1 MRFKNYI
8 LFVAFLIQFISS
20 AQEFPP
26 IEVFMPETYGAEDQN
41 WAIDQGSDQSIY
53 FANNKGLLV
62 YNGAKWQLYKSTNSS
77 IKRSVKVINDRI
89 YTGSYM
95 DFGYWTKNEYG
106 VFKYTSISQ
115 EKGIDLLEA
124 EAFWSILELQHWIIF
139 QSLDR
144 IYIYNTK
151 DESFS
156 IINSETTIIKAYKV
170 EETIYFQK
178 INQGIYK
185 IESGKEVLV
194 TNNPLLKNEIVVN
207 IFKENGRLL
216 YQTKEKGFFIEA
228 GNNLVPWNRLLNL
241 KLSQYSIY
249 NSIQLRNGDFLLG
262 TVSNGVLYIN
272 SKKEISLEVNQRMG
286 LGNNTVLSLFEDKNG
301 NVWLGLDH
309 GISNINFNAPFR
321 VFKDN
326 QGVLGTVYTTLL
338 DNNILYLG
346 TNQGLFYKNY
356 NTKESFKI
364 VKGTEGQV
372 WSLQKLKGT
381 VFCGHDKGTFVI
393 KNGNANQI
401 SDITGTW
408 QIKEIK
414 DKPNLLIQGNYN
426 GLYILEKSNNNWQ
439 LKNKLDGYNISSRYL
454 EFTQSE
460 ELLVNHEHKGV
471 YRLSID
477 KEYKRVLDFS
487 KLKIEKSIKSSLTK
501 YEGSVFYGSN
511 RGVFIYNTASKNFI
525 KDTLFSKLN
534 QSVDYISGKLVSAN
548 NKLFAFTK
556 QNITY
561 AERGKLSSNHVLQSL
576 PLSGNIRET
585 KDGYENILYVGNDKY
600 LIGTTGGYIITELNA
615 NDKDDY
621 QITIYAIEAHKLNA
635 STKALDL
642 TQESVLKNKE
652 NHVSFSFS
660 VTDYSKYLPSQYQY
674 RLVNFNDNWTS
685 WSTNPEAFFENLPYG
700 DYIFEARAKVGDV
713 ETSNIA
719 RYEFSIEKPWYLKPF
734 AVIIYCIAGFILVV
748 IIHLIYRGYYKKQR
762 RKLLLKK
769 EKELEIKQLENEQQL
784 MHFKNLELEKDI
796 ESKNRELGMSAMNLV
811 KRNEL
816 LGLIKKEL
824 SSTKDLEDVTKVV
837 KLINKNLNT
846 TDDWKL
852 FEEAFNN
859 TDKDFIKKLK
869 EQHTNLTS
877 NDLRLCT
884 YLRLNLSSKE
894 IAPLL
899 NISTRSVE
907 VKRYR
912 LRKKM
917 NLPHE
922 VSLSSY
928 ILHL

>member
-115 EKGIDLLEA
+115 EKGIDLLED
-124 EAFWSILELQHWIIF
+124 EEFWSILELQHWIIF

-660 VTDYSKYLPSQYQY
+660 VTDYS
-674 RLVNFNDNWTS
+674 
-685 WSTNPEAFFENLPYG
+685 
-700 DYIFEARAKVGDV
+700 
-713 ETSNIA
+713 
-719 RYEFSIEKPWYLKPF
+719 
-734 AVIIYCIAGFILVV
+734 IY
-748 IIHLIYRGYYKKQR
+748 
-762 RKLLLKK
+762 
-769 EKELEIKQLENEQQL
+769 
-784 MHFKNLELEKDI
+784 
-796 ESKNRELGMSAMNLV
+796 
-811 KRNEL
+811 
-816 LGLIKKEL
+816 
-824 SSTKDLEDVTKVV
+824 
-837 KLINKNLNT
+837 
-846 TDDWKL
+846 
-852 FEEAFNN
+852 
-859 TDKDFIKKLK
+859 
-869 EQHTNLTS
+869 
-877 NDLRLCT
+877 
-884 YLRLNLSSKE
+884 
-894 IAPLL
+894 
-899 NISTRSVE
+899 
-907 VKRYR
+907 
-912 LRKKM
+912 
-917 NLPHE
+917 
-922 VSLSSY
+922 
-928 ILHL
+928 